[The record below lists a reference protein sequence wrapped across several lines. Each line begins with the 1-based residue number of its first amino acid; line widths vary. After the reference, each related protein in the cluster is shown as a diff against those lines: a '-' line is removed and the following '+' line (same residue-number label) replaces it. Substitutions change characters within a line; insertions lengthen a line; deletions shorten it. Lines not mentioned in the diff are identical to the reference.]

1 MVNLSAEEAQNHD
14 LNLSLNILQV
24 HRADLSLS
32 APLPEHWMMNVSNS
46 PSDEGERLI
55 LKLSNPGNGLDSYS
69 LTGRVVEDQNF
80 SSDPGVVFL
89 IPNPTRNLSAGA
101 VVHVPINISLP
112 ANMPARVP
120 LHLRFSMTSNLNSE
134 TISSIEV
141 FVSAR
146 PDHRWNVSSIGSVI
160 QSTMPGDEVSFAF
173 NAANVGNSVDH
184 LSFNPTISY
193 LYSGNDS
200 STWSFSATELVDISI
215 SESQVIWFNL
225 SVDESAWNGTVA
237 EIELQLIAEDVY
249 IQTIELQVIV
259 LHHSEWSFDLSNTIL
274 EIPPTG
280 AILEV
285 VVEQKGNEP
294 TEPWFTLVMPDWNVS
309 YPAHLDSVSPGQS
322 TILQINLTPP
332 EDGLAGQVSQL
343 RIRARE
349 ADGSGLGE
357 VLIPVRTG
365 AVHSL
370 NLESAETWFV
380 SPEGGL
386 PLAWL
391 ENDGNALADIAISVS
406 GLPAGWTVSGS
417 DHLMLAAGEFK
428 GLAIDLKPSSNWDGG
443 GFLAKVSILS
453 DSGISLEKDIRV
465 QAANISWQ
473 SSPYINGVSSDQTA
487 LQFYGNVSSLSISQ
501 TGIAVT
507 KDGSAWWLTIPSSST
522 DLIASVTNSGSSE
535 ELPLHIESFPLNNRG
550 ASCVIVSSVAATLG
564 KSTHNSSATLATCTI
579 QNGSSSMS
587 ATIILST
594 KSGEIIHSST
604 FNAPIDD
611 SLVINITSSNWEA
624 IPGKHNLQIKLVDS
638 NGRTLSSDEEGIS
651 ISASGWNIGFS
662 YLEELDS
669 GSLRVGLSRSN
680 EQVLENIDC
689 WLQLNTS
696 EWSGIWSLD
705 LVSSDYVP
713 ILDLDRPPVDDG
725 EKVIATLF
733 CDAPYDIDD
742 DGSDDSAFIVLS
754 KMKTTEI
761 IESDILWSSGIAI
774 LVLLGLWWA
783 GLLLPTTSRSGSGE
797 DEGGPLKEKKTPHI
811 EIPAPINS
819 KNIDQGLYLESEDEI
834 SVSPST
840 EIKEQ
845 NSEEE
850 VQEEDSKDSPQLG
863 TDIRERIKQLRASA
877 REEVVEDSNSDIE
890 QRIEDMFSRRGID

>member
-1 MVNLSAEEAQNHD
+1 M
-14 LNLSLNILQV
+14 
-24 HRADLSLS
+24 
-32 APLPEHWMMNVSNS
+32 
-46 PSDEGERLI
+46 
-55 LKLSNPGNGLDSYS
+55 
-69 LTGRVVEDQNF
+69 
-80 SSDPGVVFL
+80 
-89 IPNPTRNLSAGA
+89 
-101 VVHVPINISLP
+101 
-112 ANMPARVP
+112 
-120 LHLRFSMTSNLNSE
+120 
-134 TISSIEV
+134 
-141 FVSAR
+141 
-146 PDHRWNVSSIGSVI
+146 
-160 QSTMPGDEVSFAF
+160 
-173 NAANVGNSVDH
+173 
-184 LSFNPTISY
+184 
-193 LYSGNDS
+193 
-200 STWSFSATELVDISI
+200 
-215 SESQVIWFNL
+215 
-225 SVDESAWNGTVA
+225 
-237 EIELQLIAEDVY
+237 
-249 IQTIELQVIV
+249 
-259 LHHSEWSFDLSNTIL
+259 
-274 EIPPTG
+274 
-280 AILEV
+280 
-285 VVEQKGNEP
+285 
-294 TEPWFTLVMPDWNVS
+294 
-309 YPAHLDSVSPGQS
+309 
-322 TILQINLTPP
+322 
-332 EDGLAGQVSQL
+332 
-343 RIRARE
+343 
-349 ADGSGLGE
+349 
-357 VLIPVRTG
+357 
-365 AVHSL
+365 
-370 NLESAETWFV
+370 
-380 SPEGGL
+380 
-386 PLAWL
+386 
-391 ENDGNALADIAISVS
+391 
-406 GLPAGWTVSGS
+406 
-417 DHLMLAAGEFK
+417 
-428 GLAIDLKPSSNWDGG
+428 
-443 GFLAKVSILS
+443 
-453 DSGISLEKDIRV
+453 
-465 QAANISWQ
+465 
-473 SSPYINGVSSDQTA
+473 
-487 LQFYGNVSSLSISQ
+487 
-501 TGIAVT
+501 
-507 KDGSAWWLTIPSSST
+507 
-522 DLIASVTNSGSSE
+522 
-535 ELPLHIESFPLNNRG
+535 
-550 ASCVIVSSVAATLG
+550 
-564 KSTHNSSATLATCTI
+564 
-579 QNGSSSMS
+579 
-587 ATIILST
+587 
-594 KSGEIIHSST
+594 
-604 FNAPIDD
+604 
-611 SLVINITSSNWEA
+611 
-624 IPGKHNLQIKLVDS
+624 QIKLVDS